1 MTKCAQ
7 KTVSNTI
14 TIFYKSWDLGI
25 PDTNTTGGITRLT
38 QYYNTSSISIITLLN
53 IFLNTY
59 IK

>member
-38 QYYNTSSISIITLLN
+38 QYYNTSSI
-53 IFLNTY
+53 
-59 IK
+59 